1 MLVTVL
7 DWYLVLP
14 GGLYAS
20 DCFRLVPFVVLPGGL
35 YMSVT
40 VLDWY
45 PSLCCQVAW
54 CTRGGC
60 ERSST

>member
-45 PSLCCQVAW
+45 PSLCCQVV
-54 CTRGGC
+54 CIC
-60 ERSST
+60 

>member
-7 DWYLVLP
+7 DWYPSLCCP
-14 GGLYAS
+14 GGPYVS

-35 YMSVT
+35 CMLVT

-45 PSLCCQVAW
+45 PSLCCQVVSV
-54 CTRGGC
+54 C
-60 ERSST
+60 